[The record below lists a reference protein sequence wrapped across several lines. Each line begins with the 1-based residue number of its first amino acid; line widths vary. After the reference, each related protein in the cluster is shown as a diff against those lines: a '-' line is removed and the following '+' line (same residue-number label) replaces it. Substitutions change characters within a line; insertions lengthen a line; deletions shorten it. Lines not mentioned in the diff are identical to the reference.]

1 MIPWT
6 VAARFLC
13 PWDFPGKN
21 TGVGCHFLLQGIF
34 LTQGFNLGLLH
45 CRHILYCLSQGHVQ
59 KEINHLG
66 VGHPSHT
73 WSTNTIYSL
82 CWTGH
87 LDTLME
93 TTGHPPSLP
102 GNKPYSQVS
111 PSRVCLTRIFSF
123 PLPSGSQDA
132 SHSSPSELHNSSYRQ
147 ISSTFS
153 CNLEKWVKKYKIT
166 H

>member
-1 MIPWT
+1 MTPWT

-13 PWDFPGKN
+13 LWDFPGKN

-34 LTQGFNLGLLH
+34 LTQGFNLGLLQ
-45 CRHILYCLSQGHVQ
+45 CRHILYCLSPGHAQ
-59 KEINHLG
+59 KEINHPGL
-66 VGHPSHT
+66 GHPSHT

-93 TTGHPPSLP
+93 TTGHTPSLP

-123 PLPSGSQDA
+123 PFCPVDPRMLPTQPLQSVTTAAIGKSLQLSHATWRIGSR
-132 SHSSPSELHNSSYRQ
+132 N
-147 ISSTFS
+147 I
-153 CNLEKWVKKYKIT
+153 K
-166 H
+166 